1 MAAVGQARETFFMTT
16 LNAIATPSRGA
27 PPVTGLEEAGRA
39 GKEAP
44 QRGIRLMLV
53 EDDQD
58 FRMAAAAELEDLGFE
73 VEAFADGAVLLEAF
87 ANGATADVIVLD
99 WNLPT
104 LSGIDLI
111 PRLRRAGVLLPVV
124 LLTGRSTPNLE
135 NLALDHGALD
145 FVDKTRGLPILAKRI
160 RLILDSAKK
169 PDVMRAEEA
178 LMVGPL
184 ELKLRV
190 CRVLWKGIDVGLT
203 LTEYKIV
210 HLLAA
215 NLGNHL
221 TYRAVYDTMHHAG
234 FIAGSGEDGYRTN
247 VRSCIKRIR
256 NKFRALDPEFAC
268 IANYPSFG
276 YRWEVDPLPTGK

>member
-1 MAAVGQARETFFMTT
+1 VF
-16 LNAIATPSRGA
+16 
-27 PPVTGLEEAGRA
+27 
-39 GKEAP
+39 
-44 QRGIRLMLV
+44 V

-58 FRMAAAAELEDLGFE
+58 FREAAAAELEDLGFE
-73 VEAFADGAVLLEAF
+73 VTGFADGVALLDAF

-99 WNLPT
+99 WNLPA

-160 RLILDSAKK
+160 RLILESSKK
-169 PDVMRAEEA
+169 PEVMRAEEV
-178 LMVGPL
+178 LDIGPL
-184 ELKLRV
+184 QLKLRV
-190 CRVLWKGIDVGLT
+190 CRASWNGADVGLT

-210 HLLAA
+210 HLLVS

-221 TYRAVYDTMHHAG
+221 TYRAVYDTMHHEG

-256 NKFRALDPEFAC
+256 NKFRALDGNFAC

-276 YRWEVDPLPTGK
+276 YRWEVDPLPPPSGT

>member
-1 MAAVGQARETFFMTT
+1 MTSPLST
-16 LNAIATPSRGA
+16 IGTPSGA
-27 PPVTGLEEAGRA
+27 ASPGSALSEPGR
-39 GKEAP
+39 GKETLP
-44 QRGIRLMLV
+44 ERPVRLVLV

-58 FRMAAAAELEDLGFE
+58 FREAAAAELEDLGFE
-73 VEAFADGAVLLEAF
+73 VECFADGASLLEAF

-99 WNLPT
+99 WNLPALT
-104 LSGIDLI
+104 GIDLI

-124 LLTGRSTPNLE
+124 LLTGKSTPNLE

-160 RLILDSAKK
+160 RLILESAKK
-169 PDVMRAEEA
+169 PEVMRAEE
-178 LMVGPL
+178 LLDVGPL
-184 ELKLRV
+184 QLKLRV
-190 CRVLWKGIDVGLT
+190 CRASWKGIDVGLT

-210 HLLAA
+210 HLLVSS
-215 NLGNHL
+215 LGNHL
-221 TYRAVYDTMHHAG
+221 TYRAVYDTMHHEG

-256 NKFRALDPEFAC
+256 NKFRALDPTFAC

-276 YRWEVDPLPTGK
+276 YRWEVDPLPPPSGK

>member
-1 MAAVGQARETFFMTT
+1 MTT
-16 LNAIATPSRGA
+16 LNAITTPSRGT
-27 PPVTGLEEAGRA
+27 PPVTGLEGVGRA
-39 GKEAP
+39 SREVP
-44 QRGIRLMLV
+44 QRAIRLMLV

-73 VEAFADGAVLLEAF
+73 VEAYADGAALLDAF
-87 ANGATADVIVLD
+87 ANGASADVIVLD
-99 WNLPT
+99 WNLPA

-178 LMVGPL
+178 LTVGPL

-190 CRVLWKGIDVGLT
+190 CRVLWKGVDVGLT

-221 TYRAVYDTMHHAG
+221 TYRAVYDTMHHEG

-276 YRWEVDPLPTGK
+276 YRWEVDPLPAGK

>member
-1 MAAVGQARETFFMTT
+1 MTT
-16 LNAIATPSRGA
+16 SINASTTSSEADAAPRIAGMRGDKD
-27 PPVTGLEEAGRA
+27 E
-39 GKEAP
+39 P
-44 QRGIRLMLV
+44 QRTVRLVLV
-53 EDDQD
+53 EDDD
-58 FRMAAAAELEDLGFE
+58 EFREAAAAELEDLGFE
-73 VEAFADGAVLLEAF
+73 VGCFSDGAALLEAF
-87 ANGATADVIVLD
+87 AAGATADVIVLD

-160 RLILDSAKK
+160 RLILDSSKK
-169 PDVMRAEEA
+169 PEVMRGEES
-178 LMVGPL
+178 MDVGPL
-184 ELKLRV
+184 QLKTRV
-190 CRVLWKGIDVGLT
+190 CRASWNGADIGLT

-210 HLLAA
+210 HLLVT

-256 NKFRALDPEFAC
+256 NKFRALDPTFAC

-276 YRWEVDPLPTGK
+276 YRWEVDPLPPG

>member
-1 MAAVGQARETFFMTT
+1 MTSPLSTIANPARGGSPAA
-16 LNAIATPSRGA
+16 
-27 PPVTGLEEAGRA
+27 GLTEPDPGKASLPDRA
-39 GKEAP
+39 VK
-44 QRGIRLMLV
+44 LVLV

-58 FRMAAAAELEDLGFE
+58 FREAASAELEDLGFE
-73 VEAFADGAVLLEAF
+73 VECFADGAALLEAF
-87 ANGATADVIVLD
+87 ANGCSADVIVLD
-99 WNLPT
+99 WNLPALT
-104 LSGIDLI
+104 GIDLI

-124 LLTGRSTPNLE
+124 LLTGKSTPNLE

-160 RLILDSAKK
+160 RLILESAKK
-169 PDVMRAEEA
+169 PEVMRAEEA
-178 LMVGPL
+178 LDIGPL
-184 ELKLRV
+184 QLKLRV
-190 CRVLWKGIDVGLT
+190 CRASWNGADVGLT

-210 HLLAA
+210 HLLVT

-221 TYRAVYDTMHHAG
+221 TYRAVYDTMHHEG

-256 NKFRALDPEFAC
+256 NKFRAIDPNFGC

-276 YRWEVDPLPTGK
+276 YRWEVDPLPPG

>member
-1 MAAVGQARETFFMTT
+1 MTM
-16 LNAIATPSRGA
+16 LNAIAA
-27 PPVTGLEEAGRA
+27 PRA
-39 GKEAP
+39 GIPAAGVADMGQGPKEMPA
-44 QRGIRLMLV
+44 RAMRLMLV
-53 EDDQD
+53 EDDGE
-58 FRMAAAAELEDLGFE
+58 FREAAAAELEDLGFE
-73 VEAFADGAVLLEAF
+73 VSCFAEGTALLDAFAS
-87 ANGATADVIVLD
+87 GATADVIVLD

-160 RLILDSAKK
+160 RLILESAKK
-169 PDVMRAEEA
+169 PEVMRGEET
-178 LMVGPL
+178 LQVGPL

-190 CRVLWKGIDVGLT
+190 CRAMWKGADVGLT

-210 HLLAA
+210 HLLVS

-276 YRWEVDPLPTGK
+276 YRWEVDPLPVGK

>member
-1 MAAVGQARETFFMTT
+1 MTT

-256 NKFRALDPEFAC
+256 NKFRALDDNFAC

-276 YRWEVDPLPTGK
+276 YRWEVDPLPPG

>member
-1 MAAVGQARETFFMTT
+1 MTSP
-16 LNAIATPSRGA
+16 LNTVATPSRGGSAA
-27 PPVTGLEEAGRA
+27 PGLSEPGRDKETPPERPV
-39 GKEAP
+39 
-44 QRGIRLMLV
+44 RLVFV
-53 EDDQD
+53 EDDRD
-58 FRMAAAAELEDLGFE
+58 FREAAAAELEDLGFE
-73 VEAFADGAVLLEAF
+73 VECFADGAALLEAF
-87 ANGATADVIVLD
+87 ASGASADVVVLD
-99 WNLPT
+99 WNLPS

-160 RLILDSAKK
+160 RLILESAKK
-169 PDVMRAEEA
+169 PEVMRAEEV
-178 LMVGPL
+178 LDVGPL
-184 ELKLRV
+184 QLKLRV
-190 CRVLWKGIDVGLT
+190 CRASWNGTDVGLT

-210 HLLAA
+210 HLLVT

-221 TYRAVYDTMHHAG
+221 TYRAVYDTMHHEG

-256 NKFRALDPEFAC
+256 NKFRALDGNFAC

-276 YRWEVDPLPTGK
+276 YRWEVDPLPPPSGE

>member
-1 MAAVGQARETFFMTT
+1 MTFP
-16 LNAIATPSRGA
+16 LNTGATPSRGGS
-27 PPVTGLEEAGRA
+27 PTPGLSEPGRDKETLPERPVKLVF
-39 GKEAP
+39 
-44 QRGIRLMLV
+44 V

-58 FRMAAAAELEDLGFE
+58 FREAAAAELEDLGFE
-73 VEAFADGAVLLEAF
+73 VECFAEGTALLEAF

-99 WNLPT
+99 WNLPAIT
-104 LSGIDLI
+104 GIDLI

-124 LLTGRSTPNLE
+124 LLTGKSTPNLE

-160 RLILDSAKK
+160 RLILESEKK
-169 PDVMRAEEA
+169 PEVMRAEEV
-178 LMVGPL
+178 LDVGPL
-184 ELKLRV
+184 QLKLRV
-190 CRVLWKGIDVGLT
+190 CRASWNGADIGLT

-210 HLLAA
+210 HLLVS

-221 TYRAVYDTMHHAG
+221 TYRAVYDTMHHEG

-256 NKFRALDPEFAC
+256 NKFRALDGNFAC

-276 YRWEVDPLPTGK
+276 YRWEVDPLPVSGK

>member
-1 MAAVGQARETFFMTT
+1 MTT
-16 LNAIATPSRGA
+16 SFNADPTLVA
-27 PPVTGLEEAGRA
+27 PPIGTGLGS
-39 GKEAP
+39 GKEKLQPAV
-44 QRGIRLMLV
+44 RLVLV
-53 EDDQD
+53 EDDD
-58 FRMAAAAELEDLGFE
+58 EFREAAAAELEDLGFD
-73 VEAFADGAVLLEAF
+73 VECFADGAALLEAF
-87 ANGATADVIVLD
+87 ASGASADVIVLD

-104 LSGIDLI
+104 LTGIDLI

-145 FVDKTRGLPILAKRI
+145 FIDKTRGLPILAKRI

-169 PDVMRAEEA
+169 PEVMRADESLEI
-178 LMVGPL
+178 GPL
-184 ELKLRV
+184 QLKTRV
-190 CRVLWKGIDVGLT
+190 CRASWKGADVGLT

-210 HLLAA
+210 HLLVT

-256 NKFRALDPEFAC
+256 NKFRALDPSFAC

-276 YRWEVDPLPTGK
+276 YRWEVDPLPLG

>member
-1 MAAVGQARETFFMTT
+1 MTT
-16 LNAIATPSRGA
+16 SLNATTTPPRAGT
-27 PPVTGLEEAGRA
+27 PVPGLADEGRTGRA
-39 GKEAP
+39 SPPA
-44 QRGIRLMLV
+44 IRLVLV
-53 EDDQD
+53 EDDD
-58 FRMAAAAELEDLGFE
+58 EFREAAAAELEDLGFE
-73 VEAFADGAVLLEAF
+73 VDVFADGAALLDAF

-169 PDVMRAEEA
+169 PEVMRAEEA
-178 LMVGPL
+178 LTVGPL

-190 CRVLWKGIDVGLT
+190 CRALWKGADVGLT

-210 HLLAA
+210 HLLAT

-256 NKFRALDPEFAC
+256 NKFRALDAEFAC

-276 YRWEVDPLPTGK
+276 YRWEVDPLPVGK

>member
-1 MAAVGQARETFFMTT
+1 MSSPLSTSAAPSGAASPASALSEPARTKET
-16 LNAIATPSRGA
+16 
-27 PPVTGLEEAGRA
+27 PPERPV
-39 GKEAP
+39 
-44 QRGIRLMLV
+44 RLVFV
-53 EDDQD
+53 EDDPD
-58 FRMAAAAELEDLGFE
+58 FREAAAAELEDLGFE
-73 VEAFADGAVLLEAF
+73 VECFADGASLLEAF
-87 ANGATADVIVLD
+87 AHGATADVDVIVLD
-99 WNLPT
+99 WNLPA

-124 LLTGRSTPNLE
+124 LLTGKSTPNLE

-160 RLILDSAKK
+160 RLILESAKK
-169 PDVMRAEEA
+169 PEVMRAEEV
-178 LMVGPL
+178 LDVGPL
-184 ELKLRV
+184 QLKLRV
-190 CRVLWKGIDVGLT
+190 CRASWNGADIGLT

-210 HLLAA
+210 HLLVS

-221 TYRAVYDTMHHAG
+221 TYRAVYDTMHHEG

-256 NKFRALDPEFAC
+256 NKFRALDPSFAC

-276 YRWEVDPLPTGK
+276 YRWEVDPLPPSGK

>member
-1 MAAVGQARETFFMTT
+1 MTPP
-16 LNAIATPSRGA
+16 LNTVATPSGA
-27 PPVTGLEEAGRA
+27 ASPAPGVTDPGGGQATPPERPV
-39 GKEAP
+39 
-44 QRGIRLMLV
+44 RLVFV

-58 FRMAAAAELEDLGFE
+58 FREAAAAELEDLGFE
-73 VEAFADGAVLLEAF
+73 VTGFADGAALLDAF

-104 LSGIDLI
+104 LTGIDLI

-160 RLILDSAKK
+160 RLILESAKK
-169 PDVMRAEEA
+169 PEVMRAEEA
-178 LMVGPL
+178 LDIGPL
-184 ELKLRV
+184 QLKLRV
-190 CRVLWKGIDVGLT
+190 CRASWNGADVGLT

-210 HLLAA
+210 HLLVT

-221 TYRAVYDTMHHAG
+221 TYRAVYDTMHHEG

-256 NKFRALDPEFAC
+256 NKFRALDGNFAC

-276 YRWEVDPLPTGK
+276 YRWEVDPLPIGGK

>member
-1 MAAVGQARETFFMTT
+1 MSSPLNTVATSSRAASPAPGLSEPGRE
-16 LNAIATPSRGA
+16 
-27 PPVTGLEEAGRA
+27 
-39 GKEAP
+39 KEAP
-44 QRGIRLMLV
+44 PDRHVRLVFV

-58 FRMAAAAELEDLGFE
+58 FREAAAAELEDLGFE
-73 VEAFADGAVLLEAF
+73 VECFADGAALLEAF
-87 ANGATADVIVLD
+87 ANGASADVIVLD
-99 WNLPT
+99 WNLPA

-124 LLTGRSTPNLE
+124 LLTGKSTPNLE

-160 RLILDSAKK
+160 RLILESAKK
-169 PDVMRAEEA
+169 PEVMRADEV
-178 LMVGPL
+178 LDVGSL
-184 ELKLRV
+184 QLKLRV
-190 CRVLWKGIDVGLT
+190 CRASWNGADVGLT

-210 HLLAA
+210 HLLVS

-221 TYRAVYDTMHHAG
+221 TYRAVYDTMHHEG

-256 NKFRALDPEFAC
+256 NKFRALDGNFSC

-276 YRWEVDPLPTGK
+276 YRWEVDPLPPPSGK

>member
-1 MAAVGQARETFFMTT
+1 MTSPLSTIANPARGGSPAA
-16 LNAIATPSRGA
+16 
-27 PPVTGLEEAGRA
+27 GLTEPDP
-39 GKEAP
+39 GKESLPDRAVK
-44 QRGIRLMLV
+44 LVLV

-58 FRMAAAAELEDLGFE
+58 FREAASAELEDLGFE
-73 VEAFADGAVLLEAF
+73 VECFADGAALLEAF
-87 ANGATADVIVLD
+87 SNGCSADVIVLD
-99 WNLPT
+99 WNLPALT
-104 LSGIDLI
+104 GIDLI

-124 LLTGRSTPNLE
+124 LLTGKSTPNLE

-160 RLILDSAKK
+160 RLILESAKK
-169 PDVMRAEEA
+169 PEVMRAEEA
-178 LMVGPL
+178 LDIGPL
-184 ELKLRV
+184 QLKLRV
-190 CRVLWKGIDVGLT
+190 CRASWNGADVGLT

-210 HLLAA
+210 HLLVT

-221 TYRAVYDTMHHAG
+221 TYRAVYDTMHHEG

-256 NKFRALDPEFAC
+256 NKFRALDGNFAC

-276 YRWEVDPLPTGK
+276 YRWEVDPLPISGK

>member
-1 MAAVGQARETFFMTT
+1 MTASFDLTAMPLRSAAGVPGPSPVVPEIGQ
-16 LNAIATPSRGA
+16 G
-27 PPVTGLEEAGRA
+27 
-39 GKEAP
+39 GKDSLP
-44 QRGIRLMLV
+44 QKPIKLVLV
-53 EDDQD
+53 EDDEE
-58 FRMAAAAELEDLGFE
+58 FREAAAAELEDLGFE
-73 VEAFADGAVLLEAF
+73 VDCFADGTSLLDAF
-87 ANGATADVIVLD
+87 AAGATADVIVLD

-169 PDVMRAEEA
+169 PEVMRAEET
-178 LMVGPL
+178 LQVGPL

-190 CRVLWKGIDVGLT
+190 CRASWNGIDVGLT

-210 HLLAA
+210 
-215 NLGNHL
+215 
-221 TYRAVYDTMHHAG
+221 
-234 FIAGSGEDGYRTN
+234 
-247 VRSCIKRIR
+247 
-256 NKFRALDPEFAC
+256 
-268 IANYPSFG
+268 
-276 YRWEVDPLPTGK
+276 

>member
-1 MAAVGQARETFFMTT
+1 MTSP
-16 LNAIATPSRGA
+16 LNAIATPSRGTVPA
-27 PPVTGLEEAGRA
+27 PGLADPVRGKDGLPER
-39 GKEAP
+39 P
-44 QRGIRLMLV
+44 VRLVLV

-58 FRMAAAAELEDLGFE
+58 FREAAAAELEDLGFE
-73 VEAFADGAVLLEAF
+73 VDCFADGTALLEAF
-87 ANGATADVIVLD
+87 AAGATADVIVLD

-160 RLILDSAKK
+160 RLILESAKK
-169 PDVMRAEEA
+169 PEVMRADEA
-178 LMVGPL
+178 LDVGPL
-184 ELKLRV
+184 QLKLRV
-190 CRVLWKGIDVGLT
+190 CRASWNGADVGLT

-210 HLLAA
+210 HLLVT

-256 NKFRALDPEFAC
+256 NKFRALDPNFAC

-276 YRWEVDPLPTGK
+276 YRWEVDPLPPPSGK

>member
-1 MAAVGQARETFFMTT
+1 MSSPLNIVATSSRAASPAPGLSEPGPEKET
-16 LNAIATPSRGA
+16 
-27 PPVTGLEEAGRA
+27 PPE
-39 GKEAP
+39 
-44 QRGIRLMLV
+44 RLVRLVFV

-58 FRMAAAAELEDLGFE
+58 FREAAAAELEDLGFE
-73 VEAFADGAVLLEAF
+73 VESFADGVALLEAF

-99 WNLPT
+99 WNLPALT
-104 LSGIDLI
+104 GIDLI

-124 LLTGRSTPNLE
+124 LLTGKSTPNLE

-160 RLILDSAKK
+160 RLILELSKK
-169 PDVMRAEEA
+169 PEVMRAEEV
-178 LMVGPL
+178 LDVGPL
-184 ELKLRV
+184 QLKLRV
-190 CRVLWKGIDVGLT
+190 CRASWNGADVGLT

-210 HLLAA
+210 QLLVT

-221 TYRAVYDTMHHAG
+221 TYRAVYDTMHHEG

-256 NKFRALDPEFAC
+256 NKFRVLDGNFAC

-276 YRWEVDPLPTGK
+276 YRWEVDPLPPPSGK

>member
-1 MAAVGQARETFFMTT
+1 MTT

-210 HLLAA
+210 HLLVS

-256 NKFRALDPEFAC
+256 NKFRAIDGDFAC

-276 YRWEVDPLPTGK
+276 YRWMVDPLPPSS

>member
-1 MAAVGQARETFFMTT
+1 MTSPLNTVDPPARAVSPTPGVTDPGRDK
-16 LNAIATPSRGA
+16 ATPPER
-27 PPVTGLEEAGRA
+27 PV
-39 GKEAP
+39 
-44 QRGIRLMLV
+44 RLVFV

-58 FRMAAAAELEDLGFE
+58 FREAAAAELEDLGFE
-73 VEAFADGAVLLEAF
+73 VTGFADGVALLDAF

-99 WNLPT
+99 WNLPA

-160 RLILDSAKK
+160 RLILESSKK
-169 PDVMRAEEA
+169 PEVMRAEEV
-178 LMVGPL
+178 LDIGPL
-184 ELKLRV
+184 QLKLRV
-190 CRVLWKGIDVGLT
+190 CRASWNGADVGLT

-210 HLLAA
+210 HLLVS

-221 TYRAVYDTMHHAG
+221 TYRAVYDTMHHEG

-256 NKFRALDPEFAC
+256 NKFRALDGNFAC

-276 YRWEVDPLPTGK
+276 YRWEVDPLPISGK

>member
-1 MAAVGQARETFFMTT
+1 MSTTF
-16 LNAIATPSRGA
+16 NAIAATARVRGGGSV
-27 PPVTGLEEAGRA
+27 PVGMA
-39 GKEAP
+39 GKRGEAAITHSTLEAP
-44 QRGIRLMLV
+44 ERAIRLVFV
-53 EDDQD
+53 EDDSA
-58 FRMAAAAELEDLGFE
+58 FREAATAELEDLGFE
-73 VEAFADGAVLLEAF
+73 IESFAHGAELLDAFASG
-87 ANGATADVIVLD
+87 TSADVVVLD
-99 WNLPT
+99 WNLPA

-160 RLILDSAKK
+160 RLILDSARK
-169 PDVMRAEEA
+169 PPVIRAEETLA
-178 LMVGPL
+178 VGPL

-190 CRVLWKGIDVGLT
+190 CRALWDGADVGLT
-203 LTEYKIV
+203 LTEYKFV
-210 HLLAA
+210 HLLVTH
-215 NLGNHL
+215 LGDHL

-256 NKFRALDPEFAC
+256 NKFRALDAGFAC

-276 YRWEVDPLPTGK
+276 YRWEVDPLPLG

>member
-1 MAAVGQARETFFMTT
+1 MTSPLSTIANPARGGSPAA
-16 LNAIATPSRGA
+16 
-27 PPVTGLEEAGRA
+27 GLTEPDPGKASLPDRA
-39 GKEAP
+39 VK
-44 QRGIRLMLV
+44 LVLV

-58 FRMAAAAELEDLGFE
+58 FREAAAAELEDLGFE
-73 VEAFADGAVLLEAF
+73 VECFADGAALLEAF
-87 ANGATADVIVLD
+87 SNGCSADVIVLD
-99 WNLPT
+99 WNLPALT
-104 LSGIDLI
+104 GIDLI

-124 LLTGRSTPNLE
+124 LLTGKSTPNLE

-160 RLILDSAKK
+160 RLILESAKK
-169 PDVMRAEEA
+169 PEVMRAEEA
-178 LMVGPL
+178 LDIGPL
-184 ELKLRV
+184 QLKLRV
-190 CRVLWKGIDVGLT
+190 CRASWNGADVGLT

-210 HLLAA
+210 HLLVT

-221 TYRAVYDTMHHAG
+221 TYRAVYDTMHHEG

-256 NKFRALDPEFAC
+256 NKFRALDGNFAC

-276 YRWEVDPLPTGK
+276 YRWEVDPLPPPSGK

>member
-1 MAAVGQARETFFMTT
+1 MTT

-276 YRWEVDPLPTGK
+276 YRWEVDPLPAGK

>member
-1 MAAVGQARETFFMTT
+1 MTPPLST
-16 LNAIATPSRGA
+16 VATPSGAASPAPGVTDPGRGKAA
-27 PPVTGLEEAGRA
+27 PPERPV
-39 GKEAP
+39 
-44 QRGIRLMLV
+44 RLVLV

-58 FRMAAAAELEDLGFE
+58 FREAAAAELEDLGFE
-73 VEAFADGAVLLEAF
+73 VDVFADGGALLDAF
-87 ANGATADVIVLD
+87 ASGTSADVIVLD
-99 WNLPT
+99 WNLPA

-160 RLILDSAKK
+160 RLILESSKK
-169 PDVMRAEEA
+169 PEVMRAEEV
-178 LMVGPL
+178 LDVGPL
-184 ELKLRV
+184 QLKLRV
-190 CRVLWKGIDVGLT
+190 CRASWNGADVGLT

-210 HLLAA
+210 HLLAG

-221 TYRAVYDTMHHAG
+221 TYRAVYDTMHHEG

-256 NKFRALDPEFAC
+256 NKFRALDPNFAC

-276 YRWEVDPLPTGK
+276 YRWEVDPLPIGGK

>member
-1 MAAVGQARETFFMTT
+1 MTSPLSTIANPARGGSPAA
-16 LNAIATPSRGA
+16 
-27 PPVTGLEEAGRA
+27 GLTEPDP
-39 GKEAP
+39 GKESLPDRAVK
-44 QRGIRLMLV
+44 LVLV

-58 FRMAAAAELEDLGFE
+58 FREAAAAELEDLGFE
-73 VEAFADGAVLLEAF
+73 VECFADGAALLEAF
-87 ANGATADVIVLD
+87 SNGCSADVIVLD
-99 WNLPT
+99 WNLPALT
-104 LSGIDLI
+104 GIDLI

-124 LLTGRSTPNLE
+124 LLTGKSTPNLE

-160 RLILDSAKK
+160 RLILESAKK
-169 PDVMRAEEA
+169 PEVMRAEEA
-178 LMVGPL
+178 LDIGPL
-184 ELKLRV
+184 QLKLRV
-190 CRVLWKGIDVGLT
+190 CRASWNGADVGLT

-210 HLLAA
+210 HLLVT

-221 TYRAVYDTMHHAG
+221 TYRAVYDTMHHEG

-256 NKFRALDPEFAC
+256 NKFRALDGNFAC

-276 YRWEVDPLPTGK
+276 YRWEVDPLPISGGK

>member
-1 MAAVGQARETFFMTT
+1 MSTSLTAIGTSSQDAVPAPGALNDVSQVDKVTPAR
-16 LNAIATPSRGA
+16 P
-27 PPVTGLEEAGRA
+27 
-39 GKEAP
+39 
-44 QRGIRLMLV
+44 IRLVFV
-53 EDDQD
+53 EDDPD
-58 FRMAAAAELEDLGFE
+58 FRESAAAELEDLGFE
-73 VEAFADGAVLLEAF
+73 VECFAEGAALLDAF
-87 ANGATADVIVLD
+87 ANGASADVIVLD
-99 WNLPT
+99 WNLPAM
-104 LSGIDLI
+104 SGIELI

-169 PDVMRAEEA
+169 PEVMRAEEV
-178 LMVGPL
+178 LDVGPL
-184 ELKLRV
+184 QLKLRV
-190 CRVLWKGIDVGLT
+190 SRASWNGADVHLT

-210 HLLAA
+210 HLLAS

-221 TYRAVYDTMHHAG
+221 TYRAVYDAMHHAG
-234 FIAGSGEDGYRTN
+234 FIAGSGEQGYRTN

-256 NKFRALDPEFAC
+256 QKFRALDPDFAC

-276 YRWEVDPLPTGK
+276 YRWEVDPRL

>member
-1 MAAVGQARETFFMTT
+1 MTSP
-16 LNAIATPSRGA
+16 LNTVATPSGGSSPA
-27 PPVTGLEEAGRA
+27 PGLSEPGRD
-39 GKEAP
+39 KDTP
-44 QRGIRLMLV
+44 PDRSVRLVFV

-58 FRMAAAAELEDLGFE
+58 FREAAAAELEDLGFE
-73 VEAFADGAVLLEAF
+73 VECFAEGAALLEAF
-87 ANGATADVIVLD
+87 ANGTTADVIVLD
-99 WNLPT
+99 WNLPAIT
-104 LSGIDLI
+104 GIDLI

-124 LLTGRSTPNLE
+124 LLTGKSTPNLE

-160 RLILDSAKK
+160 RLILESAKK
-169 PDVMRAEEA
+169 PEVMRAEEV
-178 LMVGPL
+178 LDVGPL
-184 ELKLRV
+184 QLKLRV
-190 CRVLWKGIDVGLT
+190 CRATWNGADIGLT

-210 HLLAA
+210 HLLVS

-221 TYRAVYDTMHHAG
+221 TYRAVYDTMHHEG

-256 NKFRALDPEFAC
+256 NKFRALDGNFAC

-276 YRWEVDPLPTGK
+276 YRWESDPLPVSGGK

>member
-1 MAAVGQARETFFMTT
+1 MTSP
-16 LNAIATPSRGA
+16 LNTVATPSRGGSAA
-27 PPVTGLEEAGRA
+27 PGLSEPGRDKETPPERPV
-39 GKEAP
+39 
-44 QRGIRLMLV
+44 RLVFV
-53 EDDQD
+53 EDDRD
-58 FRMAAAAELEDLGFE
+58 FREAAAAELDDLGFE
-73 VEAFADGAVLLEAF
+73 VECFADGAALLEAF
-87 ANGATADVIVLD
+87 ASGASADVVVLD
-99 WNLPT
+99 WNLPS

-160 RLILDSAKK
+160 RLILESAKK
-169 PDVMRAEEA
+169 PEVMRAEEV
-178 LMVGPL
+178 LDVGPL
-184 ELKLRV
+184 QLKLRV
-190 CRVLWKGIDVGLT
+190 CRASWNGTDVGLT

-210 HLLAA
+210 HLLVT

-221 TYRAVYDTMHHAG
+221 TYRAVYDTMHHEG

-256 NKFRALDPEFAC
+256 NKFRALDGNFAC

-276 YRWEVDPLPTGK
+276 YRWEVDPLPPPSGE

>member
-1 MAAVGQARETFFMTT
+1 LVF
-16 LNAIATPSRGA
+16 
-27 PPVTGLEEAGRA
+27 
-39 GKEAP
+39 
-44 QRGIRLMLV
+44 V

-58 FRMAAAAELEDLGFE
+58 FREAAAAELEDLGFE
-73 VEAFADGAVLLEAF
+73 VECFAEGASLLEAF

-99 WNLPT
+99 WNLPS

-124 LLTGRSTPNLE
+124 LLTGKSTPNLE

-160 RLILDSAKK
+160 RLILDSAKR
-169 PDVMRAEEA
+169 PEVMRADEV
-178 LMVGPL
+178 LDVGRL
-184 ELKLRV
+184 QLKLRV
-190 CRVLWKGIDVGLT
+190 CRASWGGADVGLT

-210 HLLAA
+210 HLLVS

-221 TYRAVYDTMHHAG
+221 TYRAVYDTMHHEG
-234 FIAGSGEDGYRTN
+234 FIAGSGEEGYRTN

-256 NKFRALDPEFAC
+256 NKFRALDGNFAC

-276 YRWEVDPLPTGK
+276 YRWEVDPLPPPSGK